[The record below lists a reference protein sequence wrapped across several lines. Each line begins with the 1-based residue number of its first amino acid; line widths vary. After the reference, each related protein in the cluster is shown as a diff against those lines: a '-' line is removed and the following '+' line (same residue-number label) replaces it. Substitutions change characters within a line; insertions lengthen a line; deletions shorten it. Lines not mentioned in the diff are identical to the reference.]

1 MTEEHKSRTCVILRG
16 SVTTSVATTKGR
28 LVEGDQVVVKLMK
41 DPVQF
46 KREITNRKGL
56 SEDSVVMIQASS
68 EDEQLRNRWVDDS
81 RKRGYGEYP
90 CGIVM
95 KAAQR
100 NLMVILVCS
109 KIYQCSLFTV
119 LMCSST
125 YSIVDC
131 LLHLHISGVW
141 WRD

>member
-16 SVTTSVATTKGR
+16 GVTTSVATTKGR

-100 NLMVILVCS
+100 NLMVILVRS
-109 KIYQCSLFTV
+109 QIYQC
-119 LMCSST
+119 
-125 YSIVDC
+125 
-131 LLHLHISGVW
+131 
-141 WRD
+141 

>member
-1 MTEEHKSRTCVILRG
+1 MTLLYTPTDCVAQAWDEAVQFCGCIELALVTEEHKSRTCVILRG
-16 SVTTSVATTKGR
+16 GVTTSVATTKGR

-100 NLMVILVCS
+100 NLMVILVRS
-109 KIYQCSLFTV
+109 QIYQC
-119 LMCSST
+119 
-125 YSIVDC
+125 
-131 LLHLHISGVW
+131 
-141 WRD
+141 